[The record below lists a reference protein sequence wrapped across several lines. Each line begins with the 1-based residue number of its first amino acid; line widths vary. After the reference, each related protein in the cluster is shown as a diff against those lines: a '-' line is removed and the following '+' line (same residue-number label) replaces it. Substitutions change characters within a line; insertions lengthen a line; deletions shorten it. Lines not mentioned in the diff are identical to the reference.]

1 MIQALYIDPAT
12 TSIVITAATSIVIA
26 VVAAITIAWR
36 KAKKKVAQKLN
47 LDDLSK
53 KESEAEVELV
63 DEDDD
68 I

>member
-12 TSIVITAATSIVIA
+12 TSIVITAATSIIIA
-26 VVAAITIAWR
+26 VGAAITIAVR
-36 KAKKKVAQKLN
+36 KAKKKLK

-53 KESEAEVELV
+53 KESEAEVELI

>member
-1 MIQALYIDPAT
+1 MIQGLYIDPAAT
-12 TSIVITAATSIVIA
+12 TILVTAGTSVVIA
-26 VVAAITIAWR
+26 VAAAFTIAWR
-36 KAKKKVAQKLN
+36 KAKKKLN
-47 LDDLSK
+47 IDDMSK